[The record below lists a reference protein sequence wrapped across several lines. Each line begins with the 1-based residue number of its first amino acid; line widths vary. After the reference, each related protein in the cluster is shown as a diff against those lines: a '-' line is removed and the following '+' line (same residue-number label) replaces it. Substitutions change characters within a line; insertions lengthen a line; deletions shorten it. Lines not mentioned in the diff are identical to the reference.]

1 MPSVEGRQWLSLVV
15 EDEDRSELAVERDAI
30 LGEGAR
36 RMLVRALQAEVDES
50 IAAPAGEGDATAKAL
65 VVPKGRAGAPK
76 VTTFA
81 GQLEVL
87 APRVNHRRQHSRL
100 TRAILPPWAR
110 RSPRVAEVLPG
121 LCLRGI

>member
-15 EDEDRSELAVERDAI
+15 EDEDRSELAVELDAF

-36 RMLVRALQAEVDES
+36 WMPARALQAEVDES
-50 IAAPAGEGDATAKAL
+50 LAAPTGARDATAKAL
-65 VVPKGRAGAPK
+65 GGRKGRAGAPK

-87 APRVNHRRQHSRL
+87 APRVNDRRQHRRL

-110 RSPRVAEVLPG
+110 
-121 LCLRGI
+121 